1 MKLYFEE
8 YGNPEQ
14 TTLVFIHGLA
24 TSSWVW
30 WEQIEHFDNYHIILI
45 DLPGHGG
52 SQDVP
57 WISLKD
63 TFHQIKHQII
73 RDKSVHMIGAS
84 LGGHVTLDFAKYY
97 PENLLSAYIS
107 GITVKPMKGKWLMP
121 LIKQYYIHMLNQE
134 KTLQKMIKDYNIPPE
149 KHADFKD
156 NAQKLS
162 TNSVS
167 KIGLEIMSFNFDLT
181 YEHILTPIKIVC
193 GEKETDTIKQSLS
206 VIPQTIPSASSEIIP
221 NAEHQWPIQQS
232 PLFNQKI
239 KEWLEIHS

>member
-52 SQDVP
+52 SQDIP
-57 WISLKD
+57 WNSLKD
-63 TFHQIKHQII
+63 TCHQIKHQII
-73 RDKSVHMIGAS
+73 QDKSVHMIGIS

-107 GITVKPMKGKWLMP
+107 GITVKPMKDRWLMP
-121 LIKQYYIHMLNQE
+121 LAKRYYVHMLHQE
-134 KTLQKMIKDYNIPPE
+134 KTLQKMK
-149 KHADFKD
+149 
-156 NAQKLS
+156 
-162 TNSVS
+162 
-167 KIGLEIMSFNFDLT
+167 
-181 YEHILTPIKIVC
+181 
-193 GEKETDTIKQSLS
+193 
-206 VIPQTIPSASSEIIP
+206 
-221 NAEHQWPIQQS
+221 
-232 PLFNQKI
+232 
-239 KEWLEIHS
+239 